1 MAYERAVQ
9 SYRKTKVE
17 TADQIQLIVM
27 CYEETVQAIRQAK
40 ISYEQWDFESKAK
53 HLAKAQSIINELY
66 SSLNREKGGTIA
78 ANLATIYSYA
88 LNRLVTADIEKDMN
102 GFDEVAALLAD
113 LLVGW
118 QEIAT
123 DKKAKDKL
131 PKSVE
136 ATAAASRG
144 IAV

>member
-1 MAYERAVQ
+1 MAYDRAVQ
-9 SYRKTKVE
+9 SYRKTRVE

-27 CYEETVQAIRQAK
+27 CYEETIQAIRQAR
-40 ISYEQWDFESKAK
+40 ICYEELDFESKAK
-53 HLAKAQSIINELY
+53 HLAKAQNIIHELY
-66 SSLNREKGGTIA
+66 SCLNREKGGTIA
-78 ANLATIYSYA
+78 ANLATLYSYA
-88 LNRLVTADIEKDMN
+88 LNRLVTADLERDMN

-118 QEIAT
+118 QDIAT

-136 ATAAASRG
+136 ITAVASRG